1 MDKGF
6 SCLAYP
12 CTERSAPVL
21 FWYTCIFHCK
31 TTNCKSW
38 NHCKVKT
45 ISQYVIMK
53 IITNQNIKQFDLNS
67 YKVVPNARSVIH
79 LKSIYKCRRVFSDIL
94 RIWKTFHTSSR
105 KSFSDL
111 NAISNEREV
120 DSNLR
125 ISFHKSCTSGSCIL
139 HCETFSYGCGIPRPI
154 WSLSHMHR
162 KKLRTPTYGPP
173 SCVL

>member
-1 MDKGF
+1 
-6 SCLAYP
+6 
-12 CTERSAPVL
+12 
-21 FWYTCIFHCK
+21 
-31 TTNCKSW
+31 
-38 NHCKVKT
+38 
-45 ISQYVIMK
+45 MK

-67 YKVVPNARSVIH
+67 YKLVPNARSVIH